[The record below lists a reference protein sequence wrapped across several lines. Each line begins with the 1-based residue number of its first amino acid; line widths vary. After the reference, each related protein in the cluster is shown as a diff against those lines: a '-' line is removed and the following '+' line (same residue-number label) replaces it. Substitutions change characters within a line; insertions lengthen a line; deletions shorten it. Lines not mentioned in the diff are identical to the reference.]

1 MYIREQILRFFDGI
15 IQVYPLLSVTNI
27 FHYYC
32 CMKNARKAFVF
43 AYIIALLMQLACT
56 VLFTHKSMRHVD
68 FPNARTTR
76 SVSNIRPIYIAVAF
90 AFTTPLHNNN
100 ALAIYV

>member
-1 MYIREQILRFFDGI
+1 MDDSLIGSIPINYVNLKSLLKD
-15 IQVYPLLSVTNI
+15 PL
-27 FHYYC
+27 
-32 CMKNARKAFVF
+32 
-43 AYIIALLMQLACT
+43 LACT

-76 SVSNIRPIYIAVAF
+76 SVSNIRPIYITVAF